1 MKRII
6 MLLVGISMLA
16 LPAAVSANY
25 PTYLNGDRNFIRC
38 DGHMGTAWY
47 VDASSLNVLRYEPPE
62 YVIAVNVVTARSAV
76 GNEDDFYS
84 VGRGMVTDV
93 RTMRFLYDWDA
104 CAMYAWNDAEMDWYY
119 LPPGGSWAET
129 GITMPAGEIAFYL
142 AYRMKFY
149 GRRSQYYAYLDRSV
163 AIYEDAFYA
172 RIP

>member
-6 MLLVGISMLA
+6 MLLVGISMLV

-25 PTYLNGDRNFIRC
+25 PMYLNGDRNFIRC

-62 YVIAVNVVTARSAV
+62 YVIAVDVVTARSAV
-76 GNEDDFYS
+76 GDEDDFYS
-84 VGRGMVTDV
+84 GGRGVMTDV
-93 RTMRFLYDWDA
+93 RTMCFAYNWDDR
-104 CAMYAWNDAEMDWYY
+104 AMYVKDGDGWHFL
-119 LPPGGSWAET
+119 LPTGSWAET

>member
-6 MLLVGISMLA
+6 MLLVGISMLV

-25 PTYLNGDRNFIRC
+25 PMYLNGDRNFIRC

-47 VDASSLNVLRYEPPE
+47 VDRTSLVVQKYEPPQ
-62 YVIAVNVVTARSAV
+62 YIIAVNVLTARSAI

-84 VGRGMVTDV
+84 GGSGTVTDV
-93 RTMRFLYDWDA
+93 CTMRFLYDWDA
-104 CAMYAWNDAEMDWYY
+104 CAMYAWSDAEMDWYY

-149 GRRSQYYAYLDRSV
+149 GRRPQYNEYLKRNVSIFEDTF
-163 AIYEDAFYA
+163 YE

>member
-1 MKRII
+1 MKRMAV
-6 MLLVGISMLA
+6 MLIGLFVLA
-16 LPAAVSANY
+16 LPVVTSANY
-25 PTYLNGDRNFIRC
+25 ATYLNGDRNFILC

-47 VDASSLNVLRYEPPE
+47 VDSSSLVVQRYEPPQ

-76 GNEDDFYS
+76 GDEDDFYS
-84 VGRGMVTDV
+84 GGRGVMTDV

-129 GITMPAGEIAFYL
+129 GIVMPAGEIAFYL
-142 AYRMKFY
+142 AYHMKFY
-149 GRRSQYYAYLDRSV
+149 GSKPFYNAFLKRDV
-163 AIYEDAFYA
+163 AVYNDEFYA

>member
-1 MKRII
+1 MKRMAV
-6 MLLVGISMLA
+6 MLIGLFVLA
-16 LPAAVSANY
+16 LPVVTSANY
-25 PTYLNGDRNFIRC
+25 ATYLNGDRNFILC

-62 YVIAVNVVTARSAV
+62 YVIAVDVVTARSAV

-84 VGRGMVTDV
+84 GGSGMVTDV

-142 AYRMKFY
+142 AYHMKFY
-149 GRRSQYYAYLDRSV
+149 GSKPFYNAFLKRDV
-163 AIYEDAFYA
+163 AVYNDEFYA

>member
-1 MKRII
+1 MKRMAV
-6 MLLVGISMLA
+6 MLIGLFVLA
-16 LPAAVSANY
+16 LPVVTSANY
-25 PTYLNGDRNFIRC
+25 ATYLNGDRNFILC

-47 VDASSLNVLRYEPPE
+47 VDSSSLVVQRYEPPQ

-76 GNEDDFYS
+76 GDEDDFYS
-84 VGRGMVTDV
+84 GGRGVMTDV

-142 AYRMKFY
+142 AYHMKFY
-149 GRRSQYYAYLDRSV
+149 GSKPFYNAFLKRDV
-163 AIYEDAFYA
+163 AVYNDEFYA

>member
-1 MKRII
+1 MKQFL
-6 MLLVGISMLA
+6 MLMIAVFVLSLA
-16 LPAAVSANY
+16 AATSANY
-25 PTYLNGDRNFIRC
+25 PMYLNGDRNFIRC

-62 YVIAVNVVTARSAV
+62 YVIAVDVVTARSAV

-84 VGRGMVTDV
+84 GGSGMVTDV

-142 AYRMKFY
+142 AYHMKFY
-149 GRRSQYYAYLDRSV
+149 GSKPFYNAFLKRDV
-163 AIYEDAFYA
+163 AVYNDEFYA

>member
-6 MLLVGISMLA
+6 MLLVGLSMLV

-25 PTYLNGDRNFIRC
+25 PMYLNGDRNFILC

-62 YVIAVNVVTARSAV
+62 YVIAVNVVTARSAI

-84 VGRGMVTDV
+84 GGSGSVTDV

-104 CAMYAWNDAEMDWYY
+104 C
-119 LPPGGSWAET
+119 
-129 GITMPAGEIAFYL
+129 TM
-142 AYRMKFY
+142 
-149 GRRSQYYAYLDRSV
+149 
-163 AIYEDAFYA
+163 
-172 RIP
+172 

>member
-6 MLLVGISMLA
+6 MLLVGISMLV

-25 PTYLNGDRNFIRC
+25 PMYLNGDRNFIRC

-62 YVIAVNVVTARSAV
+62 YVIAVDVVTARSAI

-84 VGRGMVTDV
+84 GGSGMVTDV

-104 CAMYAWNDAEMDWYY
+104 CAMYAWSDAEMDWYY

-142 AYRMKFY
+142 AYHTKFY
-149 GRRSQYYAYLDRSV
+149 GSKPFYNSFLKRSTTVYND
-163 AIYEDAFYA
+163 DFYT

>member
-1 MKRII
+1 MKRIFI
-6 MLLVGISMLA
+6 LLLGLLVF
-16 LPAAVSANY
+16 AVSGVAFANY
-25 PTYLNGDRNFIRC
+25 PMYLTGDRNFILC

-62 YVIAVNVVTARSAV
+62 YVIAVDVVTARSAV

-84 VGRGMVTDV
+84 GGSGMVTDV
-93 RTMRFLYDWDA
+93 STMRFLYDWDA

-149 GRRSQYYAYLDRSV
+149 GSRPQYNEYLRRNVSV
-163 AIYEDAFYA
+163 FEDVFYA